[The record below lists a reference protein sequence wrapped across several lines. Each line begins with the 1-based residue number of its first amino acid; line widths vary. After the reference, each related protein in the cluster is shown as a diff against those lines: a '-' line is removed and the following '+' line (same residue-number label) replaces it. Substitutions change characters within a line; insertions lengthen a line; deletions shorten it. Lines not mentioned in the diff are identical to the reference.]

1 MDIVLDCIFLIG
13 GILTFRNL
21 YTHHIN
27 RAYKVDT
34 WYAVNSYMM
43 LINLPIMVCVINRT
57 LYYTLLDNKIIALPW
72 GIIMF
77 CCFIVHIITFFNLK
91 ITTLENGETNVCS
104 PVVMFLP
111 LDKNEYKEISGGIY
125 SKLYDI
131 YCCNVLFILLY
142 LKILSIR

>member
-77 CCFIVHIITFFNLK
+77 CCFIVHIITFFNLNIRK
-91 ITTLENGETNVCS
+91 WRNKCMLPG
-104 PVVMFLP
+104 VMFLP

-131 YCCNVLFILLY
+131 YCCNVLFILLC

>member
-77 CCFIVHIITFFNLK
+77 CCFIVHIISFFNLK

-104 PVVMFLP
+104 PVLCFSLST
-111 LDKNEYKEISGGIY
+111 KT
-125 SKLYDI
+125 
-131 YCCNVLFILLY
+131 
-142 LKILSIR
+142 SIRRYQGVSIVNCMIFIAVMSYLYYYA